1 MKKIISILTFA
12 VLLSACNTD
21 LDINRDPDSPTDVP
35 LRSQLSS
42 GIAGL
47 IGSEG
52 SYYALIGGFW
62 SQYWTQST
70 ASNQYKNID
79 GYIINSGDFFFAW
92 STMYD
97 ALGDIRNVKKKALEQ
112 KNWNYY
118 LIATVLE
125 AQANQI
131 LTDFYGDI
139 PYKEANNQKI
149 LQPKFDSGEEIYELM
164 IASLNDALSKN
175 LTTSLGEKPGTDD
188 LIFGGNMAQWTA
200 FANTMKLKIYMR
212 QTSSPKSAFAGVA
225 ITSLITSGA
234 TFLDADAGMKQFTN
248 EPNLSN
254 PLYESDRRALN
265 VATNLRMSFTMSSF
279 LSANADSRRPFYYGS
294 GNSLYQGEF
303 DNGAINASTISIVNL
318 SATTPAYLMSIE
330 ESLFLQAEAQVRFGS
345 SVIAKTLY
353 DKAVIKN
360 FEKYIVDIEKKT
372 PLDGTSYVAIGGA
385 YEFPSS
391 GTLDEKIKAIIT
403 QKWVSNFPGNGFESF
418 FDTNR
423 TGYPK
428 VSAVSP
434 KDPAYIPGELTYSL
448 GGATG
453 GLFPKRIVY
462 PQEETNTN
470 PNTPLTSV
478 YKITTPVWWAKK

>member
-1 MKKIISILTFA
+1 MKKIISILIFS
-12 VLLSACNTD
+12 VILSACNTD
-21 LDINRDPDSPTDVP
+21 LDINRDPDSPIDVP
-35 LRSQLSS
+35 ISSQLPS

-70 ASNQYKNID
+70 SANQYKNID
-79 GYIINSGDFFFAW
+79 GYIINSGDFFAAW
-92 STMYD
+92 SNMYD
-97 ALGDIRNVKKKALEQ
+97 ALGDIRNVKKKASEE

-125 AQANQI
+125 AQANQV

-149 LQPKFDSGEEIYELM
+149 LQPKFDTSEEVYELM
-164 IASLNDALSKN
+164 IASLNDALSKK
-175 LTTSLGEKPGTDD
+175 LETSIGIKPGIDD
-188 LIFGGNMAQWTA
+188 LIFRGDMQQWTA

-212 QTSSPKSAFAGVA
+212 QTSSPKSATTSAA
-225 ITSLITSGA
+225 ITSLLSSGVV
-234 TFLDADAGMKQFTN
+234 FLDADAGMKQFTD

-254 PLYESDRRALN
+254 PLYESDRRQLN

-279 LSANADSRRPFYYGS
+279 FNKNDDTRKAAYYGS
-294 GNSLYQGEF
+294 GNPLYQGEF
-303 DNGAINASTISIVNL
+303 DNGSINASTISIVNL

-345 SVIAKTLY
+345 SAVAKTLY
-353 DKAVIKN
+353 DQAVIEN
-360 FEKYIVDIEKKT
+360 FKKYIVNKT
-372 PLDGTSYVAIGGA
+372 VLNGTSYVASGGV
-385 YEFPSS
+385 YEFPVS
-391 GTLDEKIKAIIT
+391 GTMEDKIKAIIT
-403 QKWVSNFPGNGFESF
+403 QKWVANFPGNGYESF

-428 VSAVSP
+428 VSTVSP
-434 KDPAYIPGELTYSL
+434 KDPSYVPGELTYSL